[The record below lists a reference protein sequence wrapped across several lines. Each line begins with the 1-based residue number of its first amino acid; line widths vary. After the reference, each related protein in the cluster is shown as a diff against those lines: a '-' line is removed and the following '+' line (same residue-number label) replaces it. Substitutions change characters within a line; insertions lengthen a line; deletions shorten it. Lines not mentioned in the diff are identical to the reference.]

1 MKNKSKY
8 NDYIKYSSM
17 GIQMVGIIIG
27 LTFLGKFL
35 DKVFNFSIPFLTI
48 VGILIGLMGAMYFM
62 ISTLK
67 K

>member
-1 MKNKSKY
+1 
-8 NDYIKYSSM
+8 M